1 MHIKFAPLG
10 VCFVLLPL
18 FSGCATWAQHGVSVE
33 KDERVRIAVLPL
45 EVTAKVEK
53 LSEIMTSPPKV
64 SDERLLI
71 QERMQDEAAQLTDL
85 LQSTLRESRF
95 FELVP
100 LVEAAAGHDV
110 PALDQPQ
117 ALTVAEL
124 QKLKADRNIQA
135 VLVVKLAGY
144 GKLKKKWVTYLIGSG
159 VVEGVVQ
166 GVVAARVVDSTAI
179 GLLVALEEIGQEIL
193 VWGGGSYLFN
203 QHYAPVTLEAEL
215 ISTMDGARFWQHTVF
230 VSVDKEAI
238 EKLPPEEQKKREL
251 HLQLTAQKAI
261 KELVEDINEAA
272 KSYLGFEDGSLQEAD

>member
-18 FSGCATWAQHGVSVE
+18 FSGCATWAQHGVSIE
-33 KDERVRIAVLPL
+33 QDERVRIAVLPL

-53 LSEIMTSPPKV
+53 LSDIMTSPPEV
-64 SDERLLI
+64 SDERPII

-85 LQSTLRESRF
+85 LQSTLRESSL
-95 FELVP
+95 FELVS
-100 LVEAAAGHDV
+100 LAEATAGHDIPAAAQP
-110 PALDQPQ
+110 PAL
-117 ALTVAEL
+117 AVAAL
-124 QKLKADRNIQA
+124 QKLKADSNIQA
-135 VLVVKLAGY
+135 VLVVNLAGY

-203 QHYAPVTLEAEL
+203 QHYSPVTLEAQL
-215 ISTMDGARFWQHTVF
+215 FSTTDGALLWDDTVF

-238 EKLPPEEQKKREL
+238 EKLPPQEQKKREF

-261 KELVEDINEAA
+261 QELVADINEAA
-272 KSYLGFEDGSLQEAD
+272 KSHLGFEDASLQEAD